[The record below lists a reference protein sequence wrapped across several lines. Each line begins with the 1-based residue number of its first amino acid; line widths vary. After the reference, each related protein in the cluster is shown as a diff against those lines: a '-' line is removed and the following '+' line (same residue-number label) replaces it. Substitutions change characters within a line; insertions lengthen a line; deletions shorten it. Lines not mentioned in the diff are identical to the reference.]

1 MNTEWPT
8 AWAAASRGL
17 SVQCAAVL
25 GTIVSARIMSREDYL
40 AADTEWAG
48 ESGRHNKGS

>member
-1 MNTEWPT
+1 MNTDRPT
-8 AWAAASRGL
+8 AWAAISRGL

-25 GTIVSARIMSREDYL
+25 GTIVSAHIMSREDYL

-48 ESGRHNKGS
+48 ESGGHNEGS